1 MSSSEVIKHSGEVVR
16 IEADSVF
23 VRMSV
28 GSACGSCHAR
38 SVCGASEIQEKIV
51 QVKHCQG
58 HNYHIGDRVEVALQ
72 SRSMGVKSVVLA
84 YVIPLFVLCGIL
96 FGAVAMQIN
105 QGLAAL
111 FSLSGV
117 VLYYVVLYLLRDSIG
132 KKIKF
137 IIIE

>member
-28 GSACGSCHAR
+28 GSSCGSCHAR

-51 QVKHCQG
+51 QVKNCQG

-72 SRSMGVKSVVLA
+72 SRSMGVKSVLAA
-84 YVIPLFVLCGIL
+84 YVIPLFVLCCVL
-96 FGAVAMQIN
+96 FGTVALGVNEGI
-105 QGLAAL
+105 AAL
-111 FSLSGV
+111 LSLGGV
-117 VLYYVVLYLLRDSIG
+117 AIYYVLLYFLDDKVG
-132 KKIKF
+132 EKIKF
-137 IIIE
+137 IIIK